1 MVRLLQC
8 WGWWRCELRVRNF
21 RTMLGRRA
29 WDWWKLWTQSVPVIA
44 TINSVNEAP
53 EALNDYSLRNNSGSL
68 AIFAAI
74 RRASSRV
81 NQLTRGPIALQ
92 PSLDE
97 QTLAAKLFDEGV
109 SRGRIGK
116 APAIMGFAAPQNS
129 ASMSQLNVSRFVEL
143 HDLAAQGNAQSSI
156 HGRDFNEIRV
166 CSLVC

>member
-1 MVRLLQC
+1 
-8 WGWWRCELRVRNF
+8 
-21 RTMLGRRA
+21 MLGRRA

-143 HDLAAQGNAQSSI
+143 HDLGGSGQRPIQGP
-156 HGRDFNEIRV
+156 R
-166 CSLVC
+166 